1 MGKRELLLIFAFAA
15 VGSVVYY
22 ATAPEAAPGQ
32 QGYSIAKIVDG
43 LRREIRG
50 NRSSAEITTTTT
62 VPLRPGIT
70 EVRFETGNAPL
81 TITGEDRA
89 DLLCELQAW
98 SSGYDETEAK
108 KYATETA
115 IRTAEAGVSLVVGIK
130 YPEPATQRATLII
143 RMPKSMAVRIQ
154 PSRGKLNIHDVASVE
169 LVEARGEAMI
179 RGISGRVTA
188 THRGGQL
195 TIEAA
200 SELKLNTRGSTVVLK
215 DIKGEAVMQV
225 QAGELRGEWLAGPV
239 EIESNGTR
247 ITLEDLTG
255 TRRPI
260 RVNASSGSVTMTGVR
275 TDTRI
280 DGRDTRIDVTIDQ
293 PAPVAIYNE
302 AEEPM
307 NVTLPA
313 GGFQLDALATDGRL
327 TVPEGLVDVKTAE
340 NEQRATAIVGGG
352 GPTLTLRAKRGNI
365 TIKRKPSER

>member
-15 VGSVVYY
+15 VGAVVYY

-32 QGYSIAKIVDG
+32 QGFSLAKIVEG

-50 NRSSAEITTTTT
+50 NRSSAEVTSTTAI
-62 VPLRPGIT
+62 PLKPGIT

-81 TITGEDRA
+81 TITGEDRG

-115 IRTAEAGVSLVVGIK
+115 LRTTEAGVSLVIGIK
-130 YPEPATQRATLII
+130 YPEPATQRATLVV

-154 PSRGKLNIHDVASVE
+154 PSRSKLEIHDVASVE
-169 LVEARGEAMI
+169 LVEARGEA
-179 RGISGRVTA
+179 RVSRISGRVTA
-188 THRGGQL
+188 THRGGAL
-195 TIEAA
+195 AIEAA
-200 SELKLNTRGSTVVLK
+200 SAVKLNTRGSTVVLK
-215 DIKGEAVMQV
+215 DIKGEVTMQV
-225 QAGELRGEWLAGPV
+225 QAGELRGQSLAGPV
-239 EIESNGTR
+239 EIESNGTL
-247 ITLEDLTG
+247 ITLDDLTT

-260 RVNASSGSVTMTGVR
+260 RVNAVSGSVTMTGVR

-302 AEEPM
+302 GEEPM
-307 NVTLPA
+307 NVTLPG

-327 TVPEGLVDVKTAE
+327 TVPDGLAAVKTVE
-340 NEQRATAIVGGG
+340 NEQRGSATVGGG

-365 TIKRKPSER
+365 TIKAKPPAR